1 MEERY
6 YTAVPSILDT
16 LAAHL
21 AADHPVPPADGKM
34 RAAVA
39 AIVDADAR
47 VLLMRRT
54 ERVGD
59 PWSGH
64 VALPGGRYEPGD
76 GDLFETAIRETREEL
91 DVDLRAAR
99 ALGRLPALH
108 PMSSGKHGIEVTP
121 FAFGIDTAISPRLGS
136 EAAAVFWLPL
146 PLAGSGALDGS
157 YEYPPAGM
165 TFPCWSY
172 DGFTIWGLTL
182 RILSQLLDA
191 GRA

>member
-1 MEERY
+1 VV
-6 YTAVPSILDT
+6 ASITEL

-21 AADHPVPPADGKM
+21 AHDRPRPPDDGAM

-64 VALPGGRYEPGD
+64 VALPGGRYEPRD
-76 GDLFETAIRETREEL
+76 VDLFETAIRETREEL
-91 DVDLRAAR
+91 DIDLRDVR
-99 ALGRLPALH
+99 ALGHLPPLH

-121 FAFGIDTAISPRLGS
+121 FAFAIDAAVAPRLGS

-146 PLAGSGALDGS
+146 RLAGSGALDGS

-172 DGFTIWGLTL
+172 EGFTIWGLTR
-182 RILSQLLDA
+182 RILSQLLERIA
-191 GRA
+191 T

>member
-1 MEERY
+1 VASIIEMLATHLAHDR
-6 YTAVPSILDT
+6 AVPPD
-16 LAAHL
+16 
-21 AADHPVPPADGKM
+21 DGKM

-54 ERVGD
+54 ERTGD

-64 VALPGGRYEPGD
+64 VALPGGRYEARD

-91 DVDLRAAR
+91 DIELRGAR
-99 ALGRLPALH
+99 PLGHLPPLH

-121 FAFGIDTAISPRLGS
+121 FAFAVDAAVSPRLGS

-146 PLAGSGALDGS
+146 PLAGSGALDGT

-165 TFPCWSY
+165 SFPCWSY
-172 DGFTIWGLTL
+172 EGFTIWGLTR
-182 RILSQLLDA
+182 RILSQLLDTS
-191 GRA
+191 RA